1 MQTADELQMFSSA
14 EMKSE
19 KLELKFKQMLVK
31 DIYVLKKALNKIF
44 KISSEALPD
53 AKDQKKF
60 LKNYCHYDKNL
71 KKLVMKFQRKKKLE
85 ENGVVD
91 QTVWNEVMKAACIAC
106 EKSSPERFSH
116 KKQKLKS
123 QSSNDV
129 MKPQF

>member
-1 MQTADELQMFSSA
+1 MFSSA

-44 KISSEALPD
+44 KISTEALPD

-60 LKNYCHYDKNL
+60 LKNHCHYDKNL

-91 QTVWNEVMKAACIAC
+91 
-106 EKSSPERFSH
+106 
-116 KKQKLKS
+116 
-123 QSSNDV
+123 
-129 MKPQF
+129 